1 MSRALAS
8 RKALIVAAVVALIA
22 LIAAL
27 VGAYMALDARAE
39 ANEIRTSRAAT
50 YERQTD
56 AVNLAT
62 KVMTNLMTIRQDT
75 IAEDVD
81 KIEADIDGDFA
92 SQFGPRRDSYE
103 SIVELNKVVA
113 EGAVVAAGLENE
125 TTDGD
130 GKTQYNIV
138 MAVDQQIQNQ
148 PADESEDSGA
158 SDEGNTED
166 GPENSGDDAENGE
179 DSENSEGSG
188 DDAAASEDPTATAG
202 DPNAHTYRVRVVVT
216 PNDDGVLKVT
226 GVNFIP

>member
-8 RKALIVAAVVALIA
+8 RKALIVAAAVALVA
-22 LIAAL
+22 LVVAL

-39 ANEIRTSRAAT
+39 ANEVRTTRAAT
-50 YERQTD
+50 YEQQTD

-92 SQFGPRRDSYE
+92 SQFSPRRDSYE

-113 EGAVVAAGLENE
+113 EGSVVAAGLENQ

-148 PADESEDSGA
+148 PGGDSDGADKDDKGDEDDKS
-158 SDEGNTED
+158 
-166 GPENSGDDAENGE
+166 DDAGK
-179 DSENSEGSG
+179 DTGTG
-188 DDAAASEDPTATAG
+188 DDAAAENDPTASAG

>member
-8 RKALIVAAVVALIA
+8 RKALIVAAAVALVA
-22 LIAAL
+22 LVVAL

-39 ANEIRTSRAAT
+39 ANEVRTTRAAT
-50 YERQTD
+50 YEQQTD

-92 SQFGPRRDSYE
+92 SQFSPRRDSYE

-113 EGAVVAAGLENE
+113 EGSVVAAGLENQ

-148 PADESEDSGA
+148 PGGDSDGADKDDKGDEDDKS
-158 SDEGNTED
+158 
-166 GPENSGDDAENGE
+166 DDAAKDTGT
-179 DSENSEGSG
+179 G
-188 DDAAASEDPTATAG
+188 DDAAVENDPTASAG

>member
-22 LIAAL
+22 LIVAL

-39 ANEIRTSRAAT
+39 ANEVRTSRAAT
-50 YERQTD
+50 YEKQTE
-56 AVNLAT
+56 AVDLAT

-92 SQFGPRRDSYE
+92 SQFSPRRDSYE

-113 EGAVVAAGLENE
+113 EGSVVAAGLENE
-125 TTDGD
+125 TTDDD
-130 GKTQYNIV
+130 GTTQYNVV

-148 PADESEDSGA
+148 PAGEDDDE
-158 SDEGNTED
+158 TED
-166 GPENSGDDAENGE
+166 DDADDEKSDAN
-179 DSENSEGSG
+179 
-188 DDAAASEDPTATAG
+188 DAAAEDDPTATPG
-202 DPNAHTYRVRVVVT
+202 NPNAHTYRVRVTVT

>member
-8 RKALIVAAVVALIA
+8 RKALIAAAAVALIA
-22 LIAAL
+22 LIVAL

-39 ANEIRTSRAAT
+39 ANEIRTTRAAT
-50 YERQTD
+50 YEQQTD

-92 SQFGPRRDSYE
+92 SQFSPRRDSYE

-113 EGAVVAAGLENE
+113 EGSVVAAGLENQ
-125 TTDGD
+125 TTDDD

-148 PADESEDSGA
+148 PADDSGDA
-158 SDEGNTED
+158 KKDDKGDEGD
-166 GPENSGDDAENGE
+166 KAKKSGDAAGE
-179 DSENSEGSG
+179 KSSG
-188 DDAAASEDPTATAG
+188 EDAAAKDDPTASSG

>member
-8 RKALIVAAVVALIA
+8 RKALIAAAAVALIA
-22 LIAAL
+22 LIVAL

-39 ANEIRTSRAAT
+39 ANEIRTTRAAT
-50 YERQTD
+50 YEQQTD

-92 SQFGPRRDSYE
+92 SQFSPRRDSYE

-113 EGAVVAAGLENE
+113 EGSVVAAGLENQ
-125 TTDGD
+125 TTDDD

-148 PADESEDSGA
+148 PADDSGDA
-158 SDEGNTED
+158 KKDDKGDEGD
-166 GPENSGDDAENGE
+166 KAKKSGDAAGE
-179 DSENSEGSG
+179 KSSG
-188 DDAAASEDPTATAG
+188 DDAAAKDDPTASSG

>member
-8 RKALIVAAVVALIA
+8 RKALIVAAAVALVT
-22 LIAAL
+22 LVVAL

-39 ANEIRTSRAAT
+39 ANEVRTTRAAT
-50 YERQTD
+50 YEQQTD

-92 SQFGPRRDSYE
+92 SQFSPRRDSYE

-113 EGAVVAAGLENE
+113 EGSVVAAGLENQ

-148 PADESEDSGA
+148 PGGDSDGADKDDKGDEDDKSDDAAKDSG
-158 SDEGNTED
+158 T
-166 GPENSGDDAENGE
+166 
-179 DSENSEGSG
+179 G
-188 DDAAASEDPTATAG
+188 DDAAAENDPTASAG

>member
-8 RKALIVAAVVALIA
+8 RKALIAAAAVALIA
-22 LIAAL
+22 LIVAL

-39 ANEIRTSRAAT
+39 ANEIRTTRAAT
-50 YERQTD
+50 YEQQTD

-75 IAEDVD
+75 IADDVD

-92 SQFGPRRDSYE
+92 SQFSPRRDSYE

-113 EGAVVAAGLENE
+113 EGSVVAAGLENQ
-125 TTDGD
+125 TTDDD

-148 PADESEDSGA
+148 PADDSGDA
-158 SDEGNTED
+158 KKDDKGDEGD
-166 GPENSGDDAENGE
+166 KAKKSGDAAGE
-179 DSENSEGSG
+179 KSSG
-188 DDAAASEDPTATAG
+188 EDAAAKDDPTASSG

>member
-8 RKALIVAAVVALIA
+8 RKALIAAAVIALIA
-22 LIAAL
+22 LIVAL

-39 ANEIRTSRAAT
+39 ANEIRTTRAAT
-50 YERQTD
+50 YEQQTD

-92 SQFGPRRDSYE
+92 SQFSPRRDSYE

-113 EGAVVAAGLENE
+113 EGSVVAAGLENQ
-125 TTDGD
+125 TTDDD

-148 PADESEDSGA
+148 PADDSGDA
-158 SDEGNTED
+158 KKDDKGDEGD
-166 GPENSGDDAENGE
+166 KAKKSGDAAGE
-179 DSENSEGSG
+179 KSSG
-188 DDAAASEDPTATAG
+188 EDAAAKDDPTASSG

>member
-8 RKALIVAAVVALIA
+8 RKALIAAAAVALIA
-22 LIAAL
+22 LIVAL
-27 VGAYMALDARAE
+27 VGAYMALDAGAE
-39 ANEIRTSRAAT
+39 ANEIRTTRAAT
-50 YERQTD
+50 YEQQTD

-92 SQFGPRRDSYE
+92 SQFSPRRDSYE

-113 EGAVVAAGLENE
+113 EGSVVAAGLENQ
-125 TTDGD
+125 TTDDD

-148 PADESEDSGA
+148 PADDSGDA
-158 SDEGNTED
+158 KKDDKGDEGD
-166 GPENSGDDAENGE
+166 KAKKSGDAAGE
-179 DSENSEGSG
+179 KSSG
-188 DDAAASEDPTATAG
+188 EDAAAKDDPTASSG

>member
-8 RKALIVAAVVALIA
+8 RKALIVAAAVALVA
-22 LIAAL
+22 LVVAL

-39 ANEIRTSRAAT
+39 ANEIRTTRAAT
-50 YERQTD
+50 YEQQTD

-92 SQFGPRRDSYE
+92 SQFSPRRDSYE

-113 EGAVVAAGLENE
+113 EGSVVAAGLENQ

-148 PADESEDSGA
+148 PGGDSDGADKDDKGDEDDKS
-158 SDEGNTED
+158 
-166 GPENSGDDAENGE
+166 DDAAKDTGT
-179 DSENSEGSG
+179 G
-188 DDAAASEDPTATAG
+188 DDAAAENDPTASAG

>member
-1 MSRALAS
+1 M
-8 RKALIVAAVVALIA
+8 AAVVALIA
-22 LIAAL
+22 LIVAL
-27 VGAYMALDARAE
+27 LGAYMALDARAE
-39 ANEIRTSRAAT
+39 ANEVRTSRAAT
-50 YERQTD
+50 YEKQTE
-56 AVNLAT
+56 AVDLAT

-113 EGAVVAAGLENE
+113 EGSVVAAGLENQ

-138 MAVDQQIQNQ
+138 MAVDQQIQNK
-148 PADESEDSGA
+148 PAGNADE
-158 SDEGNTED
+158 
-166 GPENSGDDAENGE
+166 GDDGDNA
-179 DSENSEGSG
+179 G
-188 DDAAASEDPTATAG
+188 DDAAADDAAAEDDPTATPG
-202 DPNAHTYRVRVVVT
+202 DPGAHTYRVRVVVT

>member
-8 RKALIVAAVVALIA
+8 RKALIAAAAVALIA
-22 LIAAL
+22 LIVAL

-39 ANEIRTSRAAT
+39 ANEIRTTRAAT
-50 YERQTD
+50 YEQQTD

-92 SQFGPRRDSYE
+92 SQFSPRRDSYE

-113 EGAVVAAGLENE
+113 EGSVVAAGLENQ
-125 TTDGD
+125 TTDDD

-148 PADESEDSGA
+148 PADDSGDA
-158 SDEGNTED
+158 KKDDKDDKSKK
-166 GPENSGDDAENGE
+166 SGDAAGDK
-179 DSENSEGSG
+179 SSG
-188 DDAAASEDPTATAG
+188 DDAAAKDDPTASSG

>member
-8 RKALIVAAVVALIA
+8 RKALIVAAAVALVA
-22 LIAAL
+22 LVVAL

-39 ANEIRTSRAAT
+39 ANEVRTTRAAT
-50 YERQTD
+50 YEQQTD
-56 AVNLAT
+56 AANLAT

-92 SQFGPRRDSYE
+92 SQFSPRRDSYE

-113 EGAVVAAGLENE
+113 EGSVVAAGLENQ

-148 PADESEDSGA
+148 PGGDSDGADKDDKGDEDDKS
-158 SDEGNTED
+158 
-166 GPENSGDDAENGE
+166 DDAAKDTGT
-179 DSENSEGSG
+179 G
-188 DDAAASEDPTATAG
+188 DDAAAENDPTASAG

>member
-92 SQFGPRRDSYE
+92 SQFSPRRDSYE

-113 EGAVVAAGLENE
+113 EGSVVAAGLENQ

-148 PADESEDSGA
+148 PGGDSDGADKDDKGDEDDKS
-158 SDEGNTED
+158 
-166 GPENSGDDAENGE
+166 DDAAKDTGT
-179 DSENSEGSG
+179 G
-188 DDAAASEDPTATAG
+188 DDAAAENDPTASAG

>member
-8 RKALIVAAVVALIA
+8 RKALIAAAAVALIA
-22 LIAAL
+22 LIVAL

-39 ANEIRTSRAAT
+39 ANEIRTTRAAT
-50 YERQTD
+50 YEQQTD

-75 IAEDVD
+75 IADDVD

-92 SQFGPRRDSYE
+92 SQFSPRRDSYE

-113 EGAVVAAGLENE
+113 EGSVVAAGLENQ
-125 TTDGD
+125 TTDDD

-148 PADESEDSGA
+148 PADDSGDA
-158 SDEGNTED
+158 KKDDKGD
-166 GPENSGDDAENGE
+166 KDDQAKKSGDAAGDK
-179 DSENSEGSG
+179 SSG
-188 DDAAASEDPTATAG
+188 DDAAAKDDPTASSG

>member
-8 RKALIVAAVVALIA
+8 HKALIAAAVVALIA
-22 LIAAL
+22 LIVAL

-39 ANEIRTSRAAT
+39 ANEIRTTRAAT
-50 YERQTD
+50 YEQQTD

-75 IAEDVD
+75 IADDVD

-92 SQFGPRRDSYE
+92 SQFSPRRDSYE

-113 EGAVVAAGLENE
+113 EGSVVAAGLENQ
-125 TTDGD
+125 TTDDD

-148 PADESEDSGA
+148 PADDSGDA
-158 SDEGNTED
+158 KKDDKGD
-166 GPENSGDDAENGE
+166 KDDQAKKSGDAAGDK
-179 DSENSEGSG
+179 SSG
-188 DDAAASEDPTATAG
+188 DDAAAKDDPTASSG

>member
-8 RKALIVAAVVALIA
+8 HKALIAAAVVALIA
-22 LIAAL
+22 LIVAL

-39 ANEIRTSRAAT
+39 ANEIRTTRAAT
-50 YERQTD
+50 YEQQTD

-75 IAEDVD
+75 IADDVD
-81 KIEADIDGDFA
+81 KIETDIDGDFA
-92 SQFGPRRDSYE
+92 SQFSPRRDSYE

-113 EGAVVAAGLENE
+113 EGSVVAAGLENQ
-125 TTDGD
+125 TTDDD

-148 PADESEDSGA
+148 PADDSGDA
-158 SDEGNTED
+158 KKDD
-166 GPENSGDDAENGE
+166 KDDQAKKSGDAAGE
-179 DSENSEGSG
+179 KSSG
-188 DDAAASEDPTATAG
+188 DAAAAKDDPTASSG

>member
-1 MSRALAS
+1 M
-8 RKALIVAAVVALIA
+8 AAVVALIA
-22 LIAAL
+22 LIVAL
-27 VGAYMALDARAE
+27 LGAYMALDARAE
-39 ANEIRTSRAAT
+39 ANEVRTSRAAT
-50 YERQTD
+50 YEKQTE
-56 AVNLAT
+56 AVDLAT

-81 KIEADIDGDFA
+81 KIEAEIDGDFA

-113 EGAVVAAGLENE
+113 EGSVVAAGLENQ

-138 MAVDQQIQNQ
+138 MAVDQQIQNK
-148 PADESEDSGA
+148 PAGNADE
-158 SDEGNTED
+158 
-166 GPENSGDDAENGE
+166 GDDGDNA
-179 DSENSEGSG
+179 G
-188 DDAAASEDPTATAG
+188 DDAAADDAAAEDDPTATPG
-202 DPNAHTYRVRVVVT
+202 DPGAHTYRVRVVVT

>member
-8 RKALIVAAVVALIA
+8 RKALIAAAVVALIA
-22 LIAAL
+22 LIVAL

-39 ANEIRTSRAAT
+39 ANEIRTTRAAT
-50 YERQTD
+50 YEQQTD

-92 SQFGPRRDSYE
+92 SQFSPRRDSYE

-113 EGAVVAAGLENE
+113 EGTVVAAGLENQ
-125 TTDGD
+125 TTDDD

-148 PADESEDSGA
+148 PADDSGDA
-158 SDEGNTED
+158 KKDDKGD
-166 GPENSGDDAENGE
+166 KDDQAKKSGDAAGDK
-179 DSENSEGSG
+179 SSG
-188 DDAAASEDPTATAG
+188 DAAAAKDDPTASPG

>member
-8 RKALIVAAVVALIA
+8 RKALIAAAVVALIA
-22 LIAAL
+22 LIVAL

-39 ANEIRTSRAAT
+39 ANEIRTTRAAT
-50 YERQTD
+50 YEQQTD

-75 IAEDVD
+75 IADDVD

-92 SQFGPRRDSYE
+92 SQFSPRRDSYE

-113 EGAVVAAGLENE
+113 EGSVVAAGLENQ
-125 TTDGD
+125 TTDDD

-148 PADESEDSGA
+148 PADDSGDA
-158 SDEGNTED
+158 KKDDKDDKSKK
-166 GPENSGDDAENGE
+166 SGDAAGDK
-179 DSENSEGSG
+179 SSG
-188 DDAAASEDPTATAG
+188 DNAAAKDDPTASSG
-202 DPNAHTYRVRVVVT
+202 DPDAHTYRVRVVVT

>member
-8 RKALIVAAVVALIA
+8 RKALIAAAVIALIA
-22 LIAAL
+22 LIVAL

-39 ANEIRTSRAAT
+39 ANEIRTTRAAT
-50 YERQTD
+50 YEQQTD

-92 SQFGPRRDSYE
+92 SQFSPRRDSYE

-113 EGAVVAAGLENE
+113 EGSVVAAGLENQ
-125 TTDGD
+125 TTDDD

-148 PADESEDSGA
+148 PADDSGDA
-158 SDEGNTED
+158 KKDDKDDKSKK
-166 GPENSGDDAENGE
+166 SGDAAGDK
-179 DSENSEGSG
+179 SSG
-188 DDAAASEDPTATAG
+188 DDAAAKDDPTASSG

>member
-8 RKALIVAAVVALIA
+8 RKALIAAAVIALIA
-22 LIAAL
+22 LIVAL

-39 ANEIRTSRAAT
+39 ANEIRTTRAAT
-50 YERQTD
+50 YEQQTD

-92 SQFGPRRDSYE
+92 SQFSPRRDSYE

-113 EGAVVAAGLENE
+113 EGSVVAAGLENQ
-125 TTDGD
+125 TTDDD

-148 PADESEDSGA
+148 PADDSGDA
-158 SDEGNTED
+158 KKYDKGDEGD
-166 GPENSGDDAENGE
+166 KAKKSGDAAGE
-179 DSENSEGSG
+179 KSSG
-188 DDAAASEDPTATAG
+188 DDAAAKDDPTASSG

>member
-8 RKALIVAAVVALIA
+8 RKALIAAAAVALIA
-22 LIAAL
+22 LIVAL

-39 ANEIRTSRAAT
+39 ANEIRTTRAAT
-50 YERQTD
+50 YEQQTD

-92 SQFGPRRDSYE
+92 SQFSPRRDSYE

-113 EGAVVAAGLENE
+113 EGSVVAAGLENQ
-125 TTDGD
+125 TTDDD

-148 PADESEDSGA
+148 PADDSGDA
-158 SDEGNTED
+158 KKDDKDDKSKK
-166 GPENSGDDAENGE
+166 SGDAAGDK
-179 DSENSEGSG
+179 SSG
-188 DDAAASEDPTATAG
+188 DNAAAKDDPTASSG
-202 DPNAHTYRVRVVVT
+202 DPDAHTYRVRVVVT

>member
-22 LIAAL
+22 LIVAL
-27 VGAYMALDARAE
+27 VGAYVALDARAE
-39 ANEIRTSRAAT
+39 ANEVRTSRAAT
-50 YERQTD
+50 YEQQSE
-56 AVNLAT
+56 AVDLAT

-92 SQFGPRRDSYE
+92 SQFSPRRDSYE

-113 EGAVVAAGLENE
+113 EGSVVAAGLENE
-125 TTDGD
+125 TTDDD
-130 GKTQYNIV
+130 GTTQYNVV

-148 PADESEDSGA
+148 PAGEDDDE
-158 SDEGNTED
+158 TED
-166 GPENSGDDAENGE
+166 DDADDEKSDDN
-179 DSENSEGSG
+179 
-188 DDAAASEDPTATAG
+188 DAAAEDDPTATPG
-202 DPNAHTYRVRVVVT
+202 NPNAHTYRVRVTVT

>member
-8 RKALIVAAVVALIA
+8 RKALIVAAAVALVT
-22 LIAAL
+22 LVVAL

-39 ANEIRTSRAAT
+39 ANEVRTTRAAT
-50 YERQTD
+50 YEQQTD

-92 SQFGPRRDSYE
+92 SQFSPRRDSYE

-113 EGAVVAAGLENE
+113 EGSVVAAGLENQ

-148 PADESEDSGA
+148 PGGDSDGADKDDKG
-158 SDEGNTED
+158 DEVD
-166 GPENSGDDAENGE
+166 KSDDAAKDTGT
-179 DSENSEGSG
+179 G
-188 DDAAASEDPTATAG
+188 DDAAAENDPTASAG

>member
-8 RKALIVAAVVALIA
+8 RKALIVAAAVALVA
-22 LIAAL
+22 LVVAL

-39 ANEIRTSRAAT
+39 ANEVRTTRAAT
-50 YERQTD
+50 YEQQTD

-92 SQFGPRRDSYE
+92 SQFSPRRDSYE

-113 EGAVVAAGLENE
+113 EGSVVAAGLENQ

-148 PADESEDSGA
+148 PGGDSDGADKDDKGDEDDKS
-158 SDEGNTED
+158 
-166 GPENSGDDAENGE
+166 DDAAKDTGT
-179 DSENSEGSG
+179 G
-188 DDAAASEDPTATAG
+188 DDAAAENDPTASAG

>member
-8 RKALIVAAVVALIA
+8 RKALIAAAVVALIA
-22 LIAAL
+22 LIVAL

-39 ANEIRTSRAAT
+39 ANEIRTTRAAT
-50 YERQTD
+50 YEQQTD

-75 IAEDVD
+75 IADDVD

-92 SQFGPRRDSYE
+92 SQFSPRRDSYE

-113 EGAVVAAGLENE
+113 EGSVVAAGLENQ
-125 TTDGD
+125 TTDDD

-148 PADESEDSGA
+148 PADDSDDAKKDDKGDKDDKA
-158 SDEGNTED
+158 KK
-166 GPENSGDDAENGE
+166 SGDAAGDK
-179 DSENSEGSG
+179 SSG
-188 DDAAASEDPTATAG
+188 DDAAAKDDPTASSG

>member
-8 RKALIVAAVVALIA
+8 RKALIVAAAVALVA
-22 LIAAL
+22 LVVAL

-39 ANEIRTSRAAT
+39 ANEVRTARAAT
-50 YERQTD
+50 YEQQTD

-92 SQFGPRRDSYE
+92 SQFSPRRDSYE

-113 EGAVVAAGLENE
+113 EGSVVAAGLENQ

-148 PADESEDSGA
+148 PGGDSDGADKDDKGDEDDKSDDAAKDSG
-158 SDEGNTED
+158 T
-166 GPENSGDDAENGE
+166 
-179 DSENSEGSG
+179 G
-188 DDAAASEDPTATAG
+188 DDAAAENDPTASAG